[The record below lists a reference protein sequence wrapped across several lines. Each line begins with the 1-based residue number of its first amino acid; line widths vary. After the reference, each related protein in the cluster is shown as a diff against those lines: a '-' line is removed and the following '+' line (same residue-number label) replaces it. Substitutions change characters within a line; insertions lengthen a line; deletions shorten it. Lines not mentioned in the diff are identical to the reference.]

1 MVAGTVFVGHHR
13 VLSAQAVSFDDE
25 ETILHNPL
33 VQDPS
38 WHSVKQF
45 FGEVRLSSVVPGY
58 YRPLTLTSLMLD
70 WAMGGRPDNFRPFH
84 RTSLALHIGS
94 TLLLILL
101 CWQLFD
107 RPVAAAAAGLLF
119 GLHPLT
125 VEPIAWVMERKTILA
140 AFFAFACLNAYL
152 RYTRHTR
159 PLWLAAAVVLYLL
172 SLLAK
177 PTGTPLPLIMLL
189 MDYWPLKRFSKRA
202 LLEKVPFFALAAA
215 FAVLAVVCENEVNPL
230 HLPAKDSPLHLP
242 LRLCWLIVFYLGKVV
257 LPIHLSSAYPL
268 PNPLSLRNAA
278 VAAAVVGTVVLIAAL
293 AASRRWTPA
302 WWAAAAIFYVGLA
315 PTMGFVGY
323 SWVVASDKYV
333 YFPAVGLVILVAWG
347 LDRLWLA
354 ALRLPGRGAAR
365 AVLAAG
371 VLAAAT
377 AEGLATHRQLYWWRD
392 TVNLCQRMLAA
403 TPDAWSLEVNLGAA
417 LTQAGQYGEALP
429 HLRRALELKPR
440 SWIAYN
446 NLGTILANQGRIN
459 EAIACYQ
466 RALRLKPGYVD
477 AMNNLAW
484 DLSVH
489 EFRKPPANADAVA
502 LAEAVCRRTGY
513 RRPGFLDTLAA
524 AYANVG
530 RFDEAVRTA
539 ERALNLANAAGQKP
553 LARQIQQRL
562 DLYRAQRPLRE

>member
-1 MVAGTVFVGHHR
+1 
-13 VLSAQAVSFDDE
+13 
-25 ETILHNPL
+25 
-33 VQDPS
+33 
-38 WHSVKQF
+38 
-45 FGEVRLSSVVPGY
+45 
-58 YRPLTLTSLMLD
+58 
-70 WAMGGRPDNFRPFH
+70 
-84 RTSLALHIGS
+84 
-94 TLLLILL
+94 
-101 CWQLFD
+101 
-107 RPVAAAAAGLLF
+107 
-119 GLHPLT
+119 
-125 VEPIAWVMERKTILA
+125 
-140 AFFAFACLNAYL
+140 
-152 RYTRHTR
+152 
-159 PLWLAAAVVLYLL
+159 
-172 SLLAK
+172 
-177 PTGTPLPLIMLL
+177 
-189 MDYWPLKRFSKRA
+189 
-202 LLEKVPFFALAAA
+202 
-215 FAVLAVVCENEVNPL
+215 
-230 HLPAKDSPLHLP
+230 
-242 LRLCWLIVFYLGKVV
+242 
-257 LPIHLSSAYPL
+257 
-268 PNPLSLRNAA
+268 
-278 VAAAVVGTVVLIAAL
+278 
-293 AASRRWTPA
+293 
-302 WWAAAAIFYVGLA
+302 
-315 PTMGFVGY
+315 MGFVGY

-347 LDRLWLA
+347 LDRLWLV
-354 ALRLPGRGAAR
+354 ALRLPGRGPAR
-365 AVLAAG
+365 AVLAAC

-377 AEGLATHRQLYWWRD
+377 AEGLATHRQLYWWQD
-392 TVNLCQRMLAA
+392 TVNLCQRMLVA
-403 TPDAWSLEVNLGAA
+403 TPNAWSLEVSLGAA
-417 LTQAGQYGEALP
+417 LTQAGRHGEALP

-502 LAEAVCRRTGY
+502 LAEAACRRTGY